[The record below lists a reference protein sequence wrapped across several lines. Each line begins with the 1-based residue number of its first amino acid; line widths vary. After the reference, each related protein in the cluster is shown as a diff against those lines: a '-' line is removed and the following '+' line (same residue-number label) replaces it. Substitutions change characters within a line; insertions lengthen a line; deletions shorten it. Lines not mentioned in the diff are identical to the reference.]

1 MDGTQKVLEEI
12 RDLFLPKENYSLV
25 LSSTTTEWSTNISPP
40 LYLNPKRN
48 CELALVNIET
58 YHSIPNIDSTNN
70 TFVYSP
76 DGGTTWKT
84 ITLPT
89 GSYEIAQINVKVQR
103 QLKENGDW
111 NIGASEHYINIAI
124 NTATLRTTV
133 EITSATYR
141 VDMAA
146 SSIHSTLGFNPQTLS
161 PGYHEGENPVNI
173 LSVNSILVHCDSSKV
188 PS

>member
-1 MDGTQKVLEEI
+1 M
-12 RDLFLPKENYSLV
+12 

-48 CELALVNIET
+48 YELALVNLET

-103 QLKENGDW
+103 QLK
-111 NIGASEHYINIAI
+111 
-124 NTATLRTTV
+124 
-133 EITSATYR
+133 
-141 VDMAA
+141 
-146 SSIHSTLGFNPQTLS
+146 
-161 PGYHEGENPVNI
+161 
-173 LSVNSILVHCDSSKV
+173 
-188 PS
+188 